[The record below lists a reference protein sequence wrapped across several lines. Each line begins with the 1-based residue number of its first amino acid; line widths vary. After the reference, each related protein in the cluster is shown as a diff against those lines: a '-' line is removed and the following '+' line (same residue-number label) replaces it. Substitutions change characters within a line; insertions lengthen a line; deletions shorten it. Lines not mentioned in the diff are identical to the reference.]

1 MKSYEH
7 IRVVL
12 KDLPV
17 TIRGFAS
24 DDGFGYYTII
34 INSRL
39 SNQMQIDT
47 YEHELSH
54 IANGDFLLMR
64 DANRDTAYDAD
75 VNTLEINRHK

>member
-1 MKSYEH
+1 
-7 IRVVL
+7 
-12 KDLPV
+12 
-17 TIRGFAS
+17 
-24 DDGFGYYTII
+24 
-34 INSRL
+34 
-39 SNQMQIDT
+39 MQIDT